1 MNGGGGPR
9 WRKFDIGR
17 DKSDCVQLGK
27 KKRLAGRAREERK
40 KGVRNERD
48 ERNEQSGAA
57 RNKAVSY

>member
-1 MNGGGGPR
+1 MNGGGAR
-9 WRKFDIGR
+9 AWRKFDIGR
-17 DKSDCVQLGK
+17 DKSDCVQLEK